1 MKKTNQPT
9 FEANYKR
16 LEEVVTL
23 LDAGKLSLGEMLAL
37 YEEGIKLARL
47 CEKQL
52 GEAELK
58 VSQLQIDQEADE
70 DEPAQQL
77 L

>member
-52 GEAELK
+52 EEAELK

>member
-9 FEANYKR
+9 FEASYKR

-23 LDAGKLSLGEMLAL
+23 LDAGKLPLDEMLAL
-37 YEEGIKLARL
+37 YEEGIRLAKF

-52 GEAELK
+52 EEAELK
-58 VSQLQIDQEADE
+58 VSQLQIAQEADE
-70 DEPAQQL
+70 DEPTQQL

>member
-23 LDAGKLSLGEMLAL
+23 LDAGKLSLDEMLAL

-52 GEAELK
+52 EEAELK
-58 VSQLQIDQEADE
+58 VSQLQIDQDADE